1 MQLSRKKVANY
12 VKSSNRS
19 LPEYNFGQVQVIV
32 KDPVTND
39 IDLASVFAKINYL
52 IPDQF
57 IRLIDIIYIGEFDLF
72 AEKKVNAYFLDDAL
86 YISNNQDD
94 EEDLIDDIIHEIGHA
109 VEKRHDDFIYGDG
122 KIEDE
127 FLLKRSRLKKTLEN
141 QGYNVEK
148 YNFLDVEYSEDLDLF
163 LLEEVGYDA
172 LSMLSVALFLNPYS
186 ATSLNEYFSDGFL
199 DFYLEDGVS
208 LKQLCPYIYK
218 KLVVLHEEAED

>member
-1 MQLSRKKVANY
+1 MNKIKSISLMFPVYKDRNTVRLMIKK
-12 VKSSNRS
+12 S
-19 LPEYNFGQVQVIV
+19 LNVLKKLKIKYEIVIV
-32 KDPVTND
+32 DDGCPQNSGK
-39 IDLASVFAKINYL
+39 LAKEIA
-52 IPDQF
+52 
-57 IRLIDIIYIGEFDLF
+57 
-72 AEKKVNAYFLDDAL
+72 KKVNAYFLDDAL

-127 FLLKRSRLKKTLEN
+127 FLLKRSRLKRTLEN

-148 YNFLDVEYSEDLDLF
+148 YNFLDVEYNEDLDLF

-186 ATSLNEYFSDGFL
+186 ATSLSEYFSDGFL
-199 DFYLEDGVS
+199 DFYLENGVS

-218 KLVVLHEEAED
+218 KLVVLHEEVEDW

>member
-1 MQLSRKKVANY
+1 MKSR
-12 VKSSNRS
+12 NRI
-19 LPEYNFGQVQVIV
+19 LPEYNFGQIQVVV
-32 KDPVTND
+32 KDPVIND
-39 IDLASVFAKINYL
+39 IDLASVFAKLDYL
-52 IPDQF
+52 IPDHF
-57 IRLIDIIYIGEFDLF
+57 IRLIDVIYIGEFDLF

-127 FLLKRSRLKKTLEN
+127 FLLKRSRLKRTLEN

-148 YNFLDVEYSEDLDLF
+148 YNFLDVEYNEDLDLF

-186 ATSLNEYFSDGFL
+186 ATSLSEYFARGFEEFFIGDRKYL
-199 DFYLEDGVS
+199 KKIRPKLYSKLESLASLED
-208 LKQLCPYIYK
+208 
-218 KLVVLHEEAED
+218 H